1 MQSECLKEAF
11 SELDMTSEVLQ
22 ILMSPDNPYFRL
34 STFGHAGSTHVS
46 SVIVLIYVSQWC
58 DLKVKKCIHQL
69 ELDELEEFFVYC
81 SIYKEYI
88 NYRIQAEAMTRRT
101 TYKGALKIEILHWH
115 IDHLFFSCRPL
126 SFV

>member
-46 SVIVLIYVSQWC
+46 GGRNLG
-58 DLKVKKCIHQL
+58 VKG
-69 ELDELEEFFVYC
+69 DERE
-81 SIYKEYI
+81 K
-88 NYRIQAEAMTRRT
+88 R
-101 TYKGALKIEILHWH
+101 GW
-115 IDHLFFSCRPL
+115 
-126 SFV
+126 